1 MWVLLVFAYFGF
13 DCVGFAIVRG
23 GLWLDFVVWCVV
35 CWWQWFA
42 AGLIG
47 GLYLICRLAVVLVL
61 GCAGVWLGLGLCIYY
76 FGVADCIVL
85 GGLCSLG

>member
-1 MWVLLVFAYFGF
+1 M
-13 DCVGFAIVRG
+13 VG
-23 GLWLDFVVWCVV
+23 FVVWCVV

-61 GCAGVWLGLGLCIYY
+61 GCAGVWLVWVCVYIISGLL
-76 FGVADCIVL
+76 IVL
-85 GGLCSLG
+85 FWVVCVV